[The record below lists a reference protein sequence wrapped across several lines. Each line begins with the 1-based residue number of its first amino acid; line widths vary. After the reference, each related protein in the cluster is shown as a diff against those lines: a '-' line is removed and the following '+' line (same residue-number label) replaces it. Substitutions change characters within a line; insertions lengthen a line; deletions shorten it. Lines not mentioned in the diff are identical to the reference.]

1 MKKNTSYRDQLAEL
15 SKLYKIDEIKNYIK
29 SKKNLTTAQLELIL
43 LKNKIRLP
51 EQSYNKKK
59 IAAIKFKEQ
68 VTTNIVITLCLLAFV
83 ASLVGVRP
91 HIKTVTNEIKFTYIA
106 QDYKSSFKEKN
117 EFPETSNL
125 NRKKRKT
132 QSEGV

>member
-51 EQSYNKKK
+51 EQSYKKK
-59 IAAIKFKEQ
+59 K
-68 VTTNIVITLCLLAFV
+68 NC
-83 ASLVGVRP
+83 S
-91 HIKTVTNEIKFTYIA
+91 
-106 QDYKSSFKEKN
+106 YKI
-117 EFPETSNL
+117 
-125 NRKKRKT
+125 
-132 QSEGV
+132 